1 MVQLDLNPNQ
11 SISQPPTIFYTS
23 INPKKI
29 KQKNLH
35 KQNMLGFPRHFIK

>member
-1 MVQLDLNPNQ
+1 MCVCINCVVQLDLNPNQ

-29 KQKNLH
+29 K
-35 KQNMLGFPRHFIK
+35 